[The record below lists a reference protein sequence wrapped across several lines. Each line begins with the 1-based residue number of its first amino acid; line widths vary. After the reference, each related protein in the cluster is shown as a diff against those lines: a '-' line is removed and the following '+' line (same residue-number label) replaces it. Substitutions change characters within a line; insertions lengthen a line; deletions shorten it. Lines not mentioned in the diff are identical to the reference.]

1 MKKIL
6 VYVSLVIYTC
16 CVQQE
21 PMNKIV
27 YSEKAKQDILLGE
40 INRSGLLTDQFKD
53 WFNREYN
60 SYEVGKETLDSISIE
75 SWDDVK
81 ITIILATWCPDSK
94 RELPRF
100 LKILDYLEYPEEN
113 ITYISVN
120 RDKLVPGMDLANLNM
135 KKVPTM
141 IFYRAGNEIGR
152 IIESPVQ
159 SLEKDIKKF
168 MNN

>member
-1 MKKIL
+1 M
-6 VYVSLVIYTC
+6 VIYTC

-40 INRSGLLTDQFKD
+40 VNRSGLLTDKFKD
-53 WFNREYN
+53 WFNTEYN
-60 SYEVGKETLDSISIE
+60 SYEVGKETLDSISSE

-120 RDKLVPGMDLANLNM
+120 RDKLVPGMDLVNLNM

-141 IFYRAGNEIGR
+141 IFYRTGNEIGR

-159 SLEKDIKKF
+159 SLEKDIKIF
-168 MNN
+168 INN